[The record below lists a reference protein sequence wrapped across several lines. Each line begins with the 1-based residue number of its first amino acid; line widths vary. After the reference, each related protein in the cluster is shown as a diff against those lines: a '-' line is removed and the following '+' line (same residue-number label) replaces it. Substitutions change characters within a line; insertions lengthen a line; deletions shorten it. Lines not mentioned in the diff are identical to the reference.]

1 MAVKKALATR
11 PSNFVEYNSYD
22 VVSKKL
28 MKHRASRVKHHTTSS
43 NCLPFNISFNNFR
56 VSINSRKGNSKLKS
70 NNTLKTLISFHMLS
84 TSGSVAFKIIQV
96 NTPCAFAFSKMKP
109 RLTTQTT
116 LSVDV
121 SRLVMLPQVQFR
133 QALFINSFFGLQLRE
148 TSCCLSW
155 DKVVSALAVTCNEAD
170 DSWNSVVKQFFK
182 NKKAYRMDFL
192 PATIHESYLRM
203 IPLVEGLVHAL
214 LLKKIPLLKRIETK
228 FRKTLRTQMD
238 RPLVGTPNESKE
250 SLKLPRDV
258 FSNRLFYMISR
269 NRVVF
274 FTETFELS
282 VAAFLIQT
290 TCPSSKGAAIFFM
303 MFFGLLLALITG
315 LLINFAMKR
324 VATDSVM
331 ELQFMKEIAAIKPG
345 MDMKDWDVLAARMNT
360 YLSSNMKYA
369 SYQNANIASGSQ
381 PFIHKAIKIH
391 EERANE
397 DWEGILNKSRWF
409 EQ

>member
-1 MAVKKALATR
+1 M
-11 PSNFVEYNSYD
+11 EQ
-22 VVSKKL
+22 
-28 MKHRASRVKHHTTSS
+28 
-43 NCLPFNISFNNFR
+43 
-56 VSINSRKGNSKLKS
+56 
-70 NNTLKTLISFHMLS
+70 
-84 TSGSVAFKIIQV
+84 AFK
-96 NTPCAFAFSKMKP
+96 
-109 RLTTQTT
+109 
-116 LSVDV
+116 
-121 SRLVMLPQVQFR
+121 
-133 QALFINSFFGLQLRE
+133 
-148 TSCCLSW
+148 
-155 DKVVSALAVTCNEAD
+155 
-170 DSWNSVVKQFFK
+170 
-182 NKKAYRMDFL
+182 
-192 PATIHESYLRM
+192 
-203 IPLVEGLVHAL
+203 
-214 LLKKIPLLKRIETK
+214 ETK

-360 YLSSNMKYA
+360 YLSSNSVLATPYYFYNGKSCY
-369 SYQNANIASGSQ
+369 SSG
-381 PFIHKAIKIH
+381 KIIY
-391 EERANE
+391 NL
-397 DWEGILNKSRWF
+397 G
-409 EQ
+409 